1 MNMSSILAESNYVWL
16 WAIIAALLIVV
27 ELLAVHGFFLSFSL
41 ACGVIA
47 LLLYT
52 GVLDAEFL
60 WQIFLVFVLG
70 TVFLPVV
77 RRLIKTMFDK
87 TPDINRY

>member
-1 MNMSSILAESNYVWL
+1 MSSIIAESNYVWL
-16 WAIIAALLIVV
+16 WATIATLLMVD

-52 GVLDAEFL
+52 GVLDTEFL
-60 WQIFLVFVLG
+60 WQIFFVFVLG
-70 TVFLPVV
+70 TVFFLVV
-77 RRLIKTMFDK
+77 RRSIKSMFDQ
-87 TPDINRY
+87 TQDINRY